1 MRDRIE
7 DYASEASADNR
18 SAQVIQ
24 IDSGKHVYLAAI
36 CAAMCGLAVAV
47 SVWSAFTARDA
58 ATEARMVEY
67 YLLDPHYRTPDELAA
82 WAKFRQE
89 HQ

>member
-1 MRDRIE
+1 MRDRID
-7 DYASEASADNR
+7 DYARDAMADNQ

-24 IDSGKHVYLAAI
+24 IDSGKHVYVVAI
-36 CAAMCGLAVAV
+36 CAAACGLAIAI
-47 SVWSAFTARDA
+47 SIWAAFTARDA

-89 HQ
+89 HN